1 MTLKVLTMA
10 RLCSYE
16 FSFGG
21 TWASNDW
28 QTSQKKKPNLA
39 CSNNDAVLMFSH
51 KPIYVCEVHLYV
63 RYTKDAGVWKGAIE
77 KTLS

>member
-1 MTLKVLTMA
+1 MNFHLGAL
-10 RLCSYE
+10 
-16 FSFGG
+16 GH
-21 TWASNDW
+21 
-28 QTSQKKKPNLA
+28 QTIGKLDKKKKPNLA